1 MAGRSPDIEG
11 HEFKL
16 KVGAAMNTER
26 EHGDE
31 GGKKRNRDHAQPYA
45 VLMMQARR
53 GAGRLVAAAQTI

>member
-1 MAGRSPDIEG
+1 
-11 HEFKL
+11 
-16 KVGAAMNTER
+16 MNTER